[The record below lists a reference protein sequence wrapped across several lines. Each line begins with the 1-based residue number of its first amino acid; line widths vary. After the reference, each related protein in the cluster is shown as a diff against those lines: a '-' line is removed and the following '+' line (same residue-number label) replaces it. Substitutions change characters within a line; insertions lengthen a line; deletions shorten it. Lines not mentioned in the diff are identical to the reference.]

1 MRWKKILYAAGI
13 IILAGAGWAFFKGNI
28 KAKPVVARTGS
39 LHLYQNNK
47 AGYEVLIPD
56 NWSNT
61 ESTETAKFVS
71 RIDWKA
77 TANGTDLGNIS
88 EMSITVIATPEAGQ
102 PLSTQKEF
110 DLWEKEKDGYTAS
123 DSGIVK
129 IKNEEIS
136 SQKAVRMQEAAVLEN
151 DQADSFFSQTGWF
164 RKNNINYY
172 INMMGNGLLTDT
184 ENKNFDKIV
193 NSFRLK

>member
-129 IKNEEIS
+129 IKDEEIAG
-136 SQKAVRMQEAAVLEN
+136 QKAVRMQEAAVLEE